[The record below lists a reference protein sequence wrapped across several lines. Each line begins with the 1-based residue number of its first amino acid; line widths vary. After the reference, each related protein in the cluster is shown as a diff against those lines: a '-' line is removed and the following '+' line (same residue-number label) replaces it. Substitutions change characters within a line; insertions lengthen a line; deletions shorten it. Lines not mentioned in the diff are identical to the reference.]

1 MWPVFRK
8 LFSRSKSLNALLG
21 DVIFATPRERG
32 TNLSSFF
39 EWRVKKSIDGAKFYV
54 SLAMIPDGYA
64 GAQGSPTNYINFDLE
79 TAERVREHLTECID
93 VARRSQNSPAAAS
106 ADNS

>member
-8 LFSRSKSLNALLG
+8 LFSGSESLNALLG
-21 DVIFATPRERG
+21 DVIFAAPREYG
-32 TNLSSFF
+32 TNQNSFF
-39 EWRVKKSIDGAKFYV
+39 EWRVKKSVDGTKLYV
-54 SLAMIPDGYA
+54 SLAMIPDGYI
-64 GAQGSPTNYINFDLE
+64 GPEGSPTNYMNFDLE

-106 ADNS
+106 ADDG

>member
-1 MWPVFRK
+1 VWPVFKK
-8 LFSRSKSLNALLG
+8 LFSRSQSLNALLG
-21 DVIFATPRERG
+21 DVIFATPSEHG
-32 TNLSSFF
+32 TNSHSFF
-39 EWRVKKSIDGAKFYV
+39 EWRVKKSVDSTKVYV

-93 VARRSQNSPAAAS
+93 VARRGQSSPAAAS